1 MNTMIPMKPFIL
13 AIIIS
18 LFSLVSKAEEKQQPF
33 FMLSG
38 ASFAIPENTW
48 FEMGCEA
55 FGARSINKAV
65 SGDAIMNTAV
75 DMMAGKYY
83 TWQELEKTDVFV
95 IMHVHNYAVANELTL
110 KENFRDYTE
119 EEIKADYAAAYDYV
133 IKRYKDDCFQLRNN
147 PSSKFFGTETGK
159 PAVIVLCTHWHDSR
173 TIFNADIRK
182 LAAKWHLHLIKFDE
196 NIGFTKDVL
205 VDGKQPSLQYASDI
219 QTIDGVVYGQHP
231 FRGKNQY
238 IQQKMAQIFIAGMEE
253 LLGKI
258 PPTALLHDKSSAIL
272 SGEDAYV
279 SFSFLGNGP
288 FNLTYKVNDQTIA
301 LNNITS
307 NPALIKVNNP
317 SDGVTTVEP
326 VSVSNST
333 ETEGV
338 VAGKASVRYADK
350 VDYPFFDTYVHQVS
364 NITSYETSTSL
375 QLKGKLGNYARET
388 YFSFRLNNISMN
400 DERIILRAYF
410 YKTVYSGESVQ
421 ENHLVEIAGNSDT
434 YSGLIWNNKPEDMTV
449 IGETV
454 ISPADVE
461 SYITWDITDWV
472 KQQLSTGKEVVT
484 VRLSVQDYATG
495 LLYFYSSESKVHRP
509 QLLTVSK
516 FSSGVINEGQD
527 AVKSFYNP
535 SDKKIHVNSLT
546 PLDDLSIIS
555 AEGKCYFR
563 SKDIGLNTYSID
575 AGNLPDGVYML
586 RVQGDDKKEIRKII
600 ITN

>member
-13 AIIIS
+13 AIILS
-18 LFSLVSKAEEKQQPF
+18 LFSLVSRAEEKQQPF

-83 TWQELEKTDVFV
+83 SWQELEKTDVFV
-95 IMHVHNYAVANELTL
+95 IMHVHNNAVANELTL
-110 KENFRDYTE
+110 KDNYRDYTE
-119 EEIKADYAAAYDYV
+119 EDIKTDYAAAYDYV
-133 IKRYKDDCFQLRNN
+133 IKRYKDDCYQLKNN
-147 PSSKFFGTETGK
+147 PASKFFGTETGK

-219 QTIDGVVYGQHP
+219 QTIDGVAYGQHP

-238 IQQKMAQIFIAGMEE
+238 IQQKMMKIFVAGMEE

-258 PPTALLHDKSSAIL
+258 PPTALLRDKSSAIL

-288 FNLTYKVNDQTIA
+288 FNLTYKVNDQTIS

-307 NPALIKVNNP
+307 NPALIKVDVP
-317 SDGVTTVEP
+317 SNGVTNVEP
-326 VSVSNST
+326 VSVSNNT
-333 ETEGV
+333 TTGGV
-338 VAGKASVRYADK
+338 VAGKVSVRYADR
-350 VDYPFFDTYVHQVS
+350 VDNPSFDTYVHQVS
-364 NITSYETSTSL
+364 NTTSYETATSL
-375 QLKGKLGNYARET
+375 QLKGKLGNYAREA
-388 YFSFRLNNISMN
+388 YFSFRLNNISIN
-400 DERIILRAYF
+400 DERIILRVYF
-410 YKTVYSGESVQ
+410 YKTVYSGESVL
-421 ENHLVEIAGNSDT
+421 ENHLVEIAGNSET

-454 ISPADVE
+454 VSPVDTE
-461 SYITWDITDWV
+461 SYITCDITDWA
-472 KQQLSTGKEVVT
+472 KQQLSEGKEVVT
-484 VRLSVQDYATG
+484 LRLRILDYATG

-509 QLLTVSK
+509 QLLSVSK
-516 FSSGVINEGQD
+516 LSSGMLNEEQN
-527 AVKSFYNP
+527 AVKILYNP

-546 PLDDLSIIS
+546 PIDDLSIFS
-555 AEGKCYFR
+555 VEGKCYYK
-563 SKDIGLNTYSID
+563 SKNIGINMHSID
-575 AGNLPDGVYML
+575 AGCFPKGVYML
-586 RVQGDDKKEIRKII
+586 QVQRDDKKEIGKII
-600 ITN
+600 KSN

>member
-1 MNTMIPMKPFIL
+1 MKPVVL
-13 AIIIS
+13 AIILS
-18 LFSLVSKAEEKQQPF
+18 VFSLLSRAEYKQQSF

-83 TWQELEKTDVFV
+83 TWQELEKTDVFI

-133 IKRYKDDCFQLRNN
+133 IKRYKDDCFQLKNN
-147 PSSKFFGTETGK
+147 PSSKFFGTEAGK

-182 LAAKWHLHLIKFDE
+182 LAAKWQFHLIKFDE

-219 QTIDGVVYGQHP
+219 QTIDGVAYGQHP
-231 FRGKNQY
+231 FRGRNQY
-238 IQQKMAQIFIAGMEE
+238 IQQKMMKIFVAGMEE

-258 PPTALLHDKSSAIL
+258 PPTALLRDKSSAIL

-288 FNLTYKVNDQTIA
+288 FNLTYKVNEQAIT
-301 LNNITS
+301 LNNITN
-307 NPALIKVNNP
+307 NPALIKVDNP
-317 SDGVTTVEP
+317 SNGATTVEP
-326 VSVSNST
+326 VSVSNSAMI
-333 ETEGV
+333 EGI
-338 VAGKASVRYADK
+338 VAGKSSVRYADK

-364 NITSYETSTSL
+364 NTTSYETSTSL

-400 DERIILRAYF
+400 DERIILRVYF

-421 ENHLVEIAGNSDT
+421 ENHLVEIAGNSET

-449 IGETV
+449 IGETM
-454 ISPADVE
+454 ISPVDTE
-461 SYITWDITDWV
+461 SYITWDIADWA

-484 VRLSVQDYATG
+484 LRLRVMDYATG

-509 QLLTVSK
+509 QLLSVSNL
-516 FSSGVINEGQD
+516 SSGITNEEQN

-535 SDKKIHVNSLT
+535 YDKKIHVNSLSSI
-546 PLDDLSIIS
+546 DDLSIFS
-555 AEGKCYFR
+555 AEGKCYYM
-563 SKDIGLNTYSID
+563 SKNIGINMHSVD
-575 AGNLPDGVYML
+575 AGNFPDGVYL
-586 RVQGDDKKEIRKII
+586 LQVQGDNKKEIRKII
-600 ITN
+600 ISN